1 MDRKDRAVTDVKIAL
16 ISATPL
22 AIAPAAAAVSAAIP
36 NSTVWNLLDD
46 RLLADLKQQ
55 GEMTGPLAD
64 RMDIL
69 IESALAGG
77 ADGVLLTCS
86 QYGVRADYRDLA
98 TDGVAVFSAD
108 GPLFKATVRLAPASV
123 LLVASLES
131 AAADS
136 TARLNAA
143 FAAAG
148 VATSIRSLVVP
159 AAANPLAVDELV
171 AHLSTAI
178 SEVTE
183 PYDVVVLAQY
193 SLAPAAE
200 SLRAHIAVPVLDGP
214 SVAASRLRDA
224 IESAQR

>member
-1 MDRKDRAVTDVKIAL
+1 MNAVKIAL

-22 AIAPAAAAVSAAIP
+22 AIAPATAAISAAIP

-46 RLLADLKQQ
+46 RLLSDLTQQ
-55 GEMTGPLAD
+55 GEMTAPLAA

-86 QYGVRADYRDLA
+86 QYGVRADDRDPA
-98 TDGVAVFSAD
+98 TDGAAVFSAD
-108 GPLFKATVRLAPASV
+108 GPLFEETVALAPASV

-131 AAADS
+131 AADDS
-136 TARLNAA
+136 TARLEGA

-148 VATSIRSLVVP
+148 AAASIRSVVAP
-159 AAANPLAVDELV
+159 AAATPLAVAELA
-171 AHLSTAI
+171 AHLRAAI
-178 SEVTE
+178 SEVSD

-200 SLRAHIAVPVLDGP
+200 VLRTHIAVPILDGP
-214 SVAASRLRDA
+214 SVAASRLREV
-224 IESAQR
+224 IEGSSR

>member
-1 MDRKDRAVTDVKIAL
+1 VTDVKIAL

-55 GEMTGPLAD
+55 GEMTAPLAA

-86 QYGVRADYRDLA
+86 QYGVRADNRDPA

-108 GPLFKATVRLAPASV
+108 GPLFEDIVGLAPTSV

-136 TARLNAA
+136 TARLGAA
-143 FAAAG
+143 FVAAG
-148 VATSIRSLVVP
+148 TATAIHSIVVP
-159 AAANPLAVDELV
+159 TAANALPAAELAAQLAE
-171 AHLSTAI
+171 AI
-178 SEVTE
+178 SDVAE
-183 PYDVVVLAQY
+183 PFDVVVLAQY

-200 SLRAHIAVPVLDGP
+200 ALRAHITVPVLDGP

-224 IESAQR
+224 IEGSPR